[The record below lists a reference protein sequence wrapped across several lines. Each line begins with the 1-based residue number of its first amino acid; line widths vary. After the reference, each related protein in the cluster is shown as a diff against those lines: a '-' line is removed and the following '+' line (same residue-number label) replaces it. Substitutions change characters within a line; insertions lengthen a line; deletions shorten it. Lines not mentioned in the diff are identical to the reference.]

1 MKLTEILNKPAEWK
15 WFKTSTNKWI
25 ALFIIDDNKYVFQAQ
40 TKSMSGMKKRW
51 HITFEIRGTGG
62 KPHDISKTGNE
73 FKVFATVAEILNE
86 YLKKVKP
93 EIFWFTAKEPSRA
106 KLYDR
111 FAKLIVRK
119 HSKYKA
125 VSSVNNNKKF
135 YEFEKKK

>member
-1 MKLTEILNKPAEWK
+1 MKLLEVLNKPAEWK
-15 WFKTSTNKWI
+15 WFKTSSREWK
-25 ALFIIDDNKYVFQAQ
+25 ALFTIDDNKYVFQAE
-40 TKSMSGMKKRW
+40 TSDMERW
-51 HITFEIRGTGG
+51 QITFEIRGAGG

-93 EIFWFTAKEPSRA
+93 DVFWFTAKEPSRA

-119 HSKYKA
+119 HPKYKA
-125 VSSVNNNKKF
+125 VSNVKSNQKF
-135 YEFEKKK
+135 YEFEKK

>member
-15 WFKTSTNKWI
+15 WFKTSSREWK
-25 ALFIIDDNKYVFQAQ
+25 ALFTIDDNKYVFKAE
-40 TKSMSGMKKRW
+40 TSDMERW
-51 HITFEIRGTGG
+51 QITFEIRGAGG

-93 EIFWFTAKEPSRA
+93 SVFWFTAKEPSRA

-119 HSKYKA
+119 HPKYKA
-125 VSSVNNNKKF
+125 VNSVSNNQKF
-135 YEFEKKK
+135 YEFEKK

>member
-1 MKLTEILNKPAEWK
+1 MKLLEVLNKPAEWK
-15 WFKTSTNKWI
+15 WFKTSSREWK
-25 ALFIIDDNKYVFQAQ
+25 ALFTIDDNKYVFKAE
-40 TKSMSGMKKRW
+40 TSDMERW
-51 HITFEIRGTGG
+51 QITFEIRGAGG

-93 EIFWFTAKEPSRA
+93 DNFWFTAKEPSRA

-119 HSKYKA
+119 HRKYKA

-135 YEFEKKK
+135 YEFEKK

>member
-1 MKLTEILNKPAEWK
+1 MKLLEVLNKPAEWK
-15 WFKTSTNKWI
+15 WFLKAPREWK
-25 ALFIIDDNKYVFQAQ
+25 ALFTIDDNKYVFKAE
-40 TKSMSGMKKRW
+40 TSDMERW
-51 HITFEIRGTGG
+51 QITFEIRGAGG

-93 EIFWFTAKEPSRA
+93 DNFWFTAKEPSRA

-119 HSKYKA
+119 HRKYKA

>member
-1 MKLTEILNKPAEWK
+1 MKLLEVLNKPAEWK
-15 WFKTSTNKWI
+15 WFKTSSRQWT
-25 ALFIIDDNKYVFQAQ
+25 ALFIIDNNKYVFQAETSDMESWQ
-40 TKSMSGMKKRW
+40 
-51 HITFEIRGTGG
+51 ITFEIRGTGG

-73 FKVFATVAEILNE
+73 FKVFATVADILNE
-86 YLKKVKP
+86 YLKKVEP

-119 HSKYKA
+119 HRKYKA

-135 YEFEKKK
+135 YEFEKK

>member
-1 MKLTEILNKPAEWK
+1 VKLLEVLNKPAEWK
-15 WFKTSTNKWI
+15 WFKTSSRQWT
-25 ALFIIDDNKYVFQAQ
+25 ALFIIDNNKYVFQAETSDMESWQ
-40 TKSMSGMKKRW
+40 
-51 HITFEIRGTGG
+51 ITFEIRGTGG

-86 YLKKVKP
+86 YLKKVEP

-119 HSKYKA
+119 HRKYKA

-135 YEFEKKK
+135 YEFEKK

>member
-1 MKLTEILNKPAEWK
+1 MKLIEILNKPAEWK
-15 WFKTSTNKWI
+15 WFLKAPREWK
-25 ALFIIDDNKYVFQAQ
+25 ALFTIDDNKYVFKAE
-40 TKSMSGMKKRW
+40 TSDMERW
-51 HITFEIRGTGG
+51 QITFEIRGAGG

-93 EIFWFTAKEPSRA
+93 DNFWFTAKEPSRA

>member
-1 MKLTEILNKPAEWK
+1 MKLLEVLNKPAEWK
-15 WFKTSTNKWI
+15 WFLKAPREWK
-25 ALFIIDDNKYVFQAQ
+25 ALFTIDDNKYVFKAE
-40 TKSMSGMKKRW
+40 TSDMERW
-51 HITFEIRGTGG
+51 QITFEIRGAGG

-93 EIFWFTAKEPSRA
+93 DVFWFTAKEPSRA

-119 HSKYKA
+119 HPKYKA
-125 VSSVNNNKKF
+125 VNSVSNNQKF
-135 YEFEKKK
+135 YEFEKK

>member
-1 MKLTEILNKPAEWK
+1 MKLIEILNKPAEWK
-15 WFKTSTNKWI
+15 WFLKAPREWK
-25 ALFIIDDNKYVFQAQ
+25 ALFTIDDNKYVFKAE
-40 TKSMSGMKKRW
+40 TSDMERW
-51 HITFEIRGTGG
+51 QITFEIRGAGG

-119 HSKYKA
+119 HPKYKA
-125 VSSVNNNKKF
+125 VNSVSNNQKF
-135 YEFEKKK
+135 YEFEKK

>member
-1 MKLTEILNKPAEWK
+1 MKLIEILNKPAEWK
-15 WFKTSTNKWI
+15 WFLKAPREWKD
-25 ALFIIDDNKYVFQAQ
+25 LFTIDDNKYVCKAE
-40 TKSMSGMKKRW
+40 TSDMERW
-51 HITFEIRGTGG
+51 QITFEIRGAGG

-86 YLKKVKP
+86 YLKKVEP
-93 EIFWFTAKEPSRA
+93 DNFWFTAKEPSRA

>member
-1 MKLTEILNKPAEWK
+1 MKLLEVLNKPAEWK
-15 WFKTSTNKWI
+15 WFLKAPREWK
-25 ALFIIDDNKYVFQAQ
+25 ALFTIDDNKYVFKAE
-40 TKSMSGMKKRW
+40 TSDMERW
-51 HITFEIRGTGG
+51 QITFEIRGAGG

-93 EIFWFTAKEPSRA
+93 DIFWFTAKEPSRA

-119 HSKYKA
+119 HQKYKA

-135 YEFEKKK
+135 YEF

>member
-1 MKLTEILNKPAEWK
+1 MKLLEVLNKPAEWK
-15 WFKTSTNKWI
+15 WFKTSSREWK
-25 ALFIIDDNKYVFQAQ
+25 ALFTIDDNKYVFQAE
-40 TKSMSGMKKRW
+40 TSDMERW
-51 HITFEIRGTGG
+51 QITFEIRGAGG

-93 EIFWFTAKEPSRA
+93 DNFWFTAKEPSRA

>member
-1 MKLTEILNKPAEWK
+1 MKLIEILNKPAEWK
-15 WFKTSTNKWI
+15 WFLKAPREWK
-25 ALFIIDDNKYVFQAQ
+25 ALFTIDDNKYVFKAE
-40 TKSMSGMKKRW
+40 TSDMERW
-51 HITFEIRGTGG
+51 QITFEIRGAGG

-86 YLKKVKP
+86 YLKKVEP
-93 EIFWFTAKEPSRA
+93 DVFWFSAKEPSRA

-119 HSKYKA
+119 HRKYKA

-135 YEFEKKK
+135 YEFEKK

>member
-1 MKLTEILNKPAEWK
+1 MKLLEVLNKPAKWK
-15 WFKTSTNKWI
+15 WFKTNWREWI
-25 ALFIIDDNKYVFQAQ
+25 ALFIIEDNKYVFKAETDDMERYQ
-40 TKSMSGMKKRW
+40 
-51 HITFEIRGTGG
+51 ITFEIRGTGG

-86 YLKKVKP
+86 YLKKVEP
-93 EIFWFTAKEPSRA
+93 DVFWFSAKEPSRA

>member
-15 WFKTSTNKWI
+15 WFKTSSRQWK
-25 ALFIIDDNKYVFQAQ
+25 ALFTIDDNKYVFQAE
-40 TKSMSGMKKRW
+40 TSDMERW
-51 HITFEIRGTGG
+51 QITFEIRGAGG

-93 EIFWFTAKEPSRA
+93 DNFWFTAKEPSRA

>member
-1 MKLTEILNKPAEWK
+1 MKLLEVLNKPAEWK
-15 WFKTSTNKWI
+15 WFKTSSRQWK
-25 ALFIIDDNKYVFQAQ
+25 ALFTIDDNKYVFKAE
-40 TKSMSGMKKRW
+40 TSDMERW
-51 HITFEIRGTGG
+51 QITFEIRGAGG

-93 EIFWFTAKEPSRA
+93 DIFWFTAKEPSRA

>member
-1 MKLTEILNKPAEWK
+1 MKLLEVLNKPAEWK
-15 WFKTSTNKWI
+15 WFKTSSREWK
-25 ALFIIDDNKYVFQAQ
+25 ALFTIDDNKYVFKAE
-40 TKSMSGMKKRW
+40 TSDMERW
-51 HITFEIRGTGG
+51 QITFEIRGAGG

-93 EIFWFTAKEPSRA
+93 DNFWFTAKEPSRA

-119 HSKYKA
+119 HPKYKA
-125 VSSVNNNKKF
+125 VNSVSNNQKLF
-135 YEFEKKK
+135 EFEKK

>member
-1 MKLTEILNKPAEWK
+1 MKLLEVLNKPAEWK
-15 WFKTSTNKWI
+15 WFLKAPREWK
-25 ALFIIDDNKYVFQAQ
+25 ALFTIDDNKYVFKAE
-40 TKSMSGMKKRW
+40 TSDMERW
-51 HITFEIRGTGG
+51 QITFEIRGAGG

-93 EIFWFTAKEPSRA
+93 DIFWFTAKEPSRA

>member
-86 YLKKVKP
+86 YLKKVEP
-93 EIFWFTAKEPSRA
+93 SVFWFTAKEPSRA

-119 HSKYKA
+119 HPKYKA
-125 VSSVNNNKKF
+125 VNSVSNNQKF
-135 YEFEKKK
+135 YEFEKK

>member
-1 MKLTEILNKPAEWK
+1 MKLLEVLNKPAEWK
-15 WFKTSTNKWI
+15 WFLKAPREWK
-25 ALFIIDDNKYVFQAQ
+25 ALFTIDDNKYVFKAE
-40 TKSMSGMKKRW
+40 TSDMERW
-51 HITFEIRGTGG
+51 QITFEIRGAGG

-93 EIFWFTAKEPSRA
+93 DNFWFTAKEPSRA

-135 YEFEKKK
+135 YEFEKK

>member
-1 MKLTEILNKPAEWK
+1 MKLLEVLNKPAEWK
-15 WFKTSTNKWI
+15 WFLKAPREWK
-25 ALFIIDDNKYVFQAQ
+25 ALFTIDDNKYVFKAE
-40 TKSMSGMKKRW
+40 TSDMERW
-51 HITFEIRGTGG
+51 QITFEIRGAGG

-93 EIFWFTAKEPSRA
+93 ENFWFTAKEPSRA

-111 FAKLIVRK
+111 FAKLIVIK
-119 HSKYKA
+119 HRKYKA

-135 YEFEKKK
+135 YEFEKK

>member
-1 MKLTEILNKPAEWK
+1 MKLLEVLNKPAEWK
-15 WFKTSTNKWI
+15 WFLKAPREWK
-25 ALFIIDDNKYVFQAQ
+25 ALFTIDDNKYVFKAE
-40 TKSMSGMKKRW
+40 TSDMERW
-51 HITFEIRGTGG
+51 QITFEIRGAGG

-86 YLKKVKP
+86 YLKKVEP
-93 EIFWFTAKEPSRA
+93 DNFWFTAKEPSRA

-111 FAKLIVRK
+111 FAKLIVIK
-119 HSKYKA
+119 HRKYKA

>member
-1 MKLTEILNKPAEWK
+1 MKLLEVLNKPAEWK
-15 WFKTSTNKWI
+15 WFKTSSREWK
-25 ALFIIDDNKYVFQAQ
+25 ALFTIVDNKYVFKAETSDMERLQ
-40 TKSMSGMKKRW
+40 
-51 HITFEIRGTGG
+51 ITFEIRGTGG

-86 YLKKVKP
+86 YLKKVEP

-119 HSKYKA
+119 HRKYKA

>member
-1 MKLTEILNKPAEWK
+1 MKLLEVLNKPAEWK
-15 WFKTSTNKWI
+15 WFKTSSREWK
-25 ALFIIDDNKYVFQAQ
+25 ALFTIDDNKYVFKAE
-40 TKSMSGMKKRW
+40 TSDMERW
-51 HITFEIRGTGG
+51 QITFEIRGAGG

-93 EIFWFTAKEPSRA
+93 DNFWFTAKEPSRA

-125 VSSVNNNKKF
+125 VSSVNYNKKF
-135 YEFEKKK
+135 YDFEKKK

>member
-1 MKLTEILNKPAEWK
+1 MKLLEVLNKPAEWK
-15 WFKTSTNKWI
+15 WFLKAPREWK
-25 ALFIIDDNKYVFQAQ
+25 ALFTIDDNKYVFKAE
-40 TKSMSGMKKRW
+40 TSDMERW
-51 HITFEIRGTGG
+51 QITFEIRGAGG

-86 YLKKVKP
+86 YLKKVEP

-119 HSKYKA
+119 HRKYKA

-135 YEFEKKK
+135 YEFEKK